1 MIKKLNYLWVAALL
15 VAGACKKDND
25 EPATGTTSLVPFFTQ
40 LKPGNYWIYER
51 YQVTPSGT
59 ATPLGI
65 FDSCYVENDTTI
77 GNRVYSTYVAP
88 SSPGTGLTITYLRDS
103 AGYLIDEQQN
113 IYFSATDFT
122 TIYSDEYIFS
132 GVDTVA
138 RVTTQMADKDLQ
150 ISVPAGS
157 FGTHNFRK
165 RYEMF
170 PPYTT
175 AGTIRDQNVRYG
187 GGVGKVEERLP
198 FFASNPDYVD
208 RRLVR
213 YHVQ

>member
-1 MIKKLNYLWVAALL
+1 
-15 VAGACKKDND
+15 
-25 EPATGTTSLVPFFTQ
+25 
-40 LKPGNYWIYER
+40 
-51 YQVTPSGT
+51 
-59 ATPLGI
+59 
-65 FDSCYVENDTTI
+65 
-77 GNRVYSTYVAP
+77 VAP
-88 SSPGTGLTITYLRDS
+88 SSPGAGLTITYLRDS

-122 TIYSDEYIFS
+122 TVFSDEYIFA

-170 PPYTT
+170 PLYTT
-175 AGTIRDQNVRYG
+175 GGTIRDQNVRYG

-198 FFASNPDYVD
+198 FFANNPDYVD